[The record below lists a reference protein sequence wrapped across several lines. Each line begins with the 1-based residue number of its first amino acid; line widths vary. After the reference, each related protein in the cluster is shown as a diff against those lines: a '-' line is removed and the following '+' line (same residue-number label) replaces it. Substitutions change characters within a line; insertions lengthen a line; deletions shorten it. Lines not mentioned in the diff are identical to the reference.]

1 MTNSKSITEE
11 QLKTDLPD
19 IQSGDT
25 VEVHQI
31 LKEVSKK
38 DKKEIK
44 ERIQVFK
51 GLVIAK
57 KHGKGIN
64 ATITVRRI
72 FDKIGVEKIFPIHSP
87 LISKIKI
94 INRAKVRRSKLYYL
108 RALKGKKARLKKKD
122 LSITAKLIKSKPVK
136 TPSSEIKEP
145 IPSKEKENDKQE
157 VKKIKKI
164 DKQEK

>member
-11 QLKTDLPD
+11 QLKTNLPD

-31 LKEVSKK
+31 IRETSKK
-38 DKKEIK
+38 DKKETK

-64 ATITVRRI
+64 ATITVRRV

-94 INRAKVRRSKLYYL
+94 ISRAKVRRSKLYYL
-108 RALKGKKARLKKKD
+108 RDLKGKKARLKKKD
-122 LSITAKLIKSKPVK
+122 FSSTAKLIKSKPVK
-136 TPSSEIKEP
+136 TTSSEIKEP
-145 IPSKEKENDKQE
+145 IPNKEKENNKQE
-157 VKKIKKI
+157 VKKIEKT